1 MYGALVSATGGCG
14 SNGRHGRTIYR
25 QIVGEICPKS
35 GADLPDMGIAGRV
48 CGARRRAVKLDIE
61 VSTCRGIP
69 VDAISPTISSFTPR
83 ISSIS
88 VAAN

>member
-1 MYGALVSATGGCG
+1 MYDAPGSAAGGCG
-14 SNGRHGRTIYR
+14 SKGRHGRTIYR

-61 VSTCRGIP
+61 VSTCRGIH
-69 VDAISPTISSFTPR
+69 VDAISPTMSRFNPR
-83 ISSIS
+83 NSSIS
-88 VAAN
+88 GAAN

>member
-1 MYGALVSATGGCG
+1 MQT
-14 SNGRHGRTIYR
+14 
-25 QIVGEICPKS
+25 VGETCPKS
-35 GADLPDMGIAGRV
+35 APDLPDMGIAGRV

-69 VDAISPTISSFTPR
+69 VDAISPTMSSFTPR

>member
-1 MYGALVSATGGCG
+1 
-14 SNGRHGRTIYR
+14 
-25 QIVGEICPKS
+25 
-35 GADLPDMGIAGRV
+35 LPDIMGIAGRV

-69 VDAISPTISSFTPR
+69 VDAISPTMSSFTPR
-83 ISSIS
+83 IPSIS